1 MKYRRA
7 SNQFRSVASRLND
20 WNEVYNHK
28 GIMKGIT
35 KQAARYVSLSHI
47 CLWRQDLTTGM
58 KCTITRES

>member
-1 MKYRRA
+1 M
-7 SNQFRSVASRLND
+7 ASRLND

-47 CLWRQDLTTGM
+47 SKQAAVASRLNASLSRRLGTGV
-58 KCTITRES
+58 KT